1 MPTGLNSLKNKV
13 NKLDVDKLV
22 PFPVD
27 ISKLSDAVKNYVVR
41 KDLYNDKIRD
51 IDDKAPGITNLATNT
66 NISSKINEVKS
77 EISSITNLATNTSL
91 AAIEN
96 KIPNISNLVK

>member
-1 MPTGLNSLKNKV
+1 MLRSEILTIKHPS
-13 NKLDVDKLV
+13 
-22 PFPVD
+22 
-27 ISKLSDAVKNYVVR
+27 
-41 KDLYNDKIRD
+41 
-51 IDDKAPGITNLATNT
+51 ITNLATNT

>member
-22 PFPVD
+22 PVPVD

-41 KDLYNDKIRD
+41 KDLYNAKIRD
-51 IDDKAPGITNLATNT
+51 IDDKAPKYYQL
-66 NISSKINEVKS
+66 SY
-77 EISSITNLATNTSL
+77 
-91 AAIEN
+91 
-96 KIPNISNLVK
+96 